1 MLNVVKFRVRW
12 RSVADDSMD
21 KQEAIGN
28 VFVDSASR
36 FLRRNIN
43 IKSNRNNDYDL
54 KKEEVREKIDIR

>member
-1 MLNVVKFRVRW
+1 
-12 RSVADDSMD
+12 MD

-28 VFVDSASR
+28 VFVDSAPRS
-36 FLRRNIN
+36 LRRNIN